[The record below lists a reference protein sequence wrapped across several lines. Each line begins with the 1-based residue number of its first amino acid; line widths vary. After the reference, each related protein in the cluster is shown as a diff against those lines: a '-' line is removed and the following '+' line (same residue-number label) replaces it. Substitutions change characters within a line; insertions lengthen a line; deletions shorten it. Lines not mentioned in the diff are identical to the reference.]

1 MDDSTRVRLGLQ
13 VKGYGH
19 QVKGSGVLGQ
29 FVILVLYEK
38 GLSAVLCQ
46 VRDTVFGPIQM
57 A

>member
-1 MDDSTRVRLGLQ
+1 MGDSTRVRLGPQ

-38 GLSAVLCQ
+38 GLSAVL
-46 VRDTVFGPIQM
+46 
-57 A
+57 